1 LGKPA
6 WLLRVPLVPAVSS
19 AIAVS
24 LNWKRNSTASAT
36 AGHVLLEIALE
47 QASDETEEDDAAIP

>member
-1 LGKPA
+1 MG
-6 WLLRVPLVPAVSS
+6 RVFDGE
-19 AIAVS
+19 IAVADVY
-24 LNWKRNSTASAT
+24 RHIRPQSTKPSRRTSSAT